1 MCGDNH
7 FGRPL
12 QQCHHAARG
21 RLLIICQWVI
31 RLAGLLYL
39 LALALLLTG
48 TFGLFGQERDPL
60 SGVFLIPL
68 GLPWVL
74 WTGGFPEAW
83 LPWSAALTPL
93 LNLAILKS
101 LCRYLQGSRTG
112 KRKLKKGGS
121 DAL

>member
-1 MCGDNH
+1 M
-7 FGRPL
+7 
-12 QQCHHAARG
+12 
-21 RLLIICQWVI
+21 IICQWVI
-31 RLAGLLYL
+31 RISWAIYL

-83 LPWSAALTPL
+83 LPWLGAMAPL
-93 LNLAILKS
+93 LNLAILKM
-101 LCRYLQGSRTG
+101 LCRYFQDDRTN
-112 KRKLKKGGS
+112 KNHLNKGGP